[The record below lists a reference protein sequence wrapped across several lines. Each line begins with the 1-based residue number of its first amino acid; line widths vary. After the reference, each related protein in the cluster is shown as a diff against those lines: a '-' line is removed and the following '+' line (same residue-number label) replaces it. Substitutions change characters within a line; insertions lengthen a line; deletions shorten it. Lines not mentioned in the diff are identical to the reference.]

1 MYFCVVLGSITGNF
15 CCEKFLCTG
24 PLPDPSQVDSISF
37 FSLLLACLFPLE
49 NSSQRTC
56 FTQVRKMK
64 RQQPD
69 GNNTETAGQKQRRLE
84 ERPEDKGRECSSDE
98 ATALLQPHMKD
109 LDGIQAELQKLEEEC
124 AKKQMVVQKEFDAKK
139 KPVLVKRQEII
150 DKIPGFWCR
159 CLRNHPQL
167 AYLVEEDIPVLEH
180 LKQIDLDDNIDE
192 HGSYKIKFTF
202 GEGARAYMEPLV
214 LEKHV
219 QFRNDPCSEE
229 VLNVTEINWKDG
241 KSPVAAAE
249 AKRDGDGDDD
259 VDVVSFFE
267 WFTKEPSDAAAR
279 LEVGEIIRREIWHAP
294 VPYFLNEVADIDEE
308 DDDDDVSDDDEDEED
323 GSDNANEEGGDDEDE

>member
-1 MYFCVVLGSITGNF
+1 
-15 CCEKFLCTG
+15 
-24 PLPDPSQVDSISF
+24 
-37 FSLLLACLFPLE
+37 
-49 NSSQRTC
+49 
-56 FTQVRKMK
+56 MK
-64 RQQPD
+64 RQQID
-69 GNNTETAGQKQRRLE
+69 RAEATSGQKQRRLE
-84 ERPEDKGRECSSDE
+84 EKPEEKGAAGCCSSED
-98 ATALLQPHMKD
+98 AAALLQPHMAD

-124 AKKQMVVQKEFDAKK
+124 AKQQMLVQKEFDEKK

-180 LKQIDLDDNIDE
+180 LKRIDLDDNIDE

-202 GEGARAYMEPLV
+202 DEGAKAFMEPLV

-219 QFRNDPCSEE
+219 QFRNDPCCEE
-229 VLNVTEINWKDG
+229 VVSVTEITWKDG

-249 AKRDGDGDDD
+249 ARRAENGDED

-267 WFTKEPSDAAAR
+267 WFTKESSDVASGV
-279 LEVGEIIRREIWHAP
+279 EVGEIIRREIWHAP
-294 VPYFLNEVADIDEE
+294 VPYFLDEVADIDDE
-308 DDDDDVSDDDEDEED
+308 DDDDELSDDDEDDED
-323 GSDNANEEGGDDEDE
+323 GSDNANEEDGGEDDEE

>member
-1 MYFCVVLGSITGNF
+1 
-15 CCEKFLCTG
+15 
-24 PLPDPSQVDSISF
+24 
-37 FSLLLACLFPLE
+37 
-49 NSSQRTC
+49 
-56 FTQVRKMK
+56 MK

-69 GNNTETAGQKQRRLE
+69 RNNAEAAACQKQRRLE
-84 ERPEDKGRECSSDE
+84 EDPDVKGSGCCCSSEE
-98 ATALLQPHMKD
+98 AAALLQPHMKD

-124 AKKQMVVQKEFDAKK
+124 AKQQMVVQKEFDEKK

-167 AYLVEEDIPVLEH
+167 AYLVEEDIPILEH
-180 LKQIDLDDNIDE
+180 LKRIDLDDNIDE

-202 GEGARAYMEPLV
+202 DEAAKAFMEPLV

-219 QFRNDPCSEE
+219 QFHNDPCSEE
-229 VLNVTEINWKDG
+229 VVSVTEITWKEG

-249 AKRDGDGDDD
+249 AKRAGDADDD

-267 WFTKEPSDAAAR
+267 WFTKEPSEEASR

-294 VPYFLNEVADIDEE
+294 VPYFLDEVADIDE
-308 DDDDDVSDDDEDEED
+308 DDDEDLSDEDEDEED
-323 GSDNANEEGGDDEDE
+323 GSDNANEEGGDEDDEGDE